1 MLCNHGVIP
10 SEVLKIPLKEKLLC
24 GSCFKKRCGR
34 LGKSKWEKSMRYP
47 TGMRATQALTWMRA
61 WKIVVPAAGLGI
73 PAACK
78 AVPMTKAT
86 TDSWFQLMKMD
97 SNYL

>member
-1 MLCNHGVIP
+1 
-10 SEVLKIPLKEKLLC
+10 
-24 GSCFKKRCGR
+24 
-34 LGKSKWEKSMRYP
+34 
-47 TGMRATQALTWMRA
+47 MRATQALTWMRA

-78 AVPMTKAT
+78 AVPITKAT

-97 SNYL
+97 FQLSLKKTKKLWSFPLC